1 MTIELARMTAEI
13 VAAHLTTTP
22 MPPSEVPGFMLTVR
36 DQLLRISDATSYEP
50 DASRSIPTE
59 AVQDGLLDERW
70 PGVYSDRVVCLEDG
84 RPVKLLRSYLTKRYR
99 MTADDYRRR
108 WRLPADYPFTPPE
121 YVALKRDA
129 AKVSGLGTRVRATRE
144 HRRG

>member
-22 MPPSEVPGFMLTVR
+22 MPPSEVPQFMLTVR
-36 DQLLRISDATSYEP
+36 DQLVRISDEAPAT
-50 DASRSIPTE
+50 DAVPRTVPSE
-59 AVQDGLLDERW
+59 ALEDGLLDERW
-70 PGVYSDRVVCLEDG
+70 PGVYKDRIVCLEDG
-84 RPVKLLRSYLTKRYR
+84 KPVKLLRSYLTKRYR

-121 YVALKRDA
+121 YVTLKRDA
-129 AKVSGLGTRVRATRE
+129 AMVSGLGTRVRASRE
-144 HRRG
+144 RRVA